1 MIPVHNEDRGLPP
14 FPEHVPEISHKLV
27 HLVDL
32 IRVIIDLVQIIL
44 VLYHTAGGSHMML
57 VFDIRLGRITSMRLH
72 SNRENE
78 IFFRCGA

>member
-1 MIPVHNEDRGLPP
+1 MRIVAPAVSGACSRDL
-14 FPEHVPEISHKLV
+14 HKLV

-78 IFFRCGA
+78 IFFRRGA